1 MTNKNGSCARL
12 GVGLYAIDDAAR
24 LLRTRPAALRRWL
37 DPDKGLVPR
46 RLPIADRAISF
57 VEFMEL
63 YLIGIFREQGVS
75 ARAIRRASAA
85 AASKFGTDYP
95 FAVKRFDTDG
105 RTIFATLVDSTTDRQ
120 LVEDLRRGQY
130 VFDQIMKPFFQKLD
144 FRGGQKVA
152 RFWPMER
159 KGGIVL
165 DPERKFG
172 KPIDA
177 DSGVP
182 TRAIYNAVQAGG
194 GQDQQLVARWF
205 GVSCHAVRAAVAFEK
220 SLP

>member
-1 MTNKNGSCARL
+1 M
-12 GVGLYAIDDAAR
+12 
-24 LLRTRPAALRRWL
+24 PQ
-37 DPDKGLVPR
+37 
-46 RLPIADRAISF
+46 RLPVAEQAITF
-57 VEFMEL
+57 IELMEL
-63 YLIGIFREQGVS
+63 YFIGIFREQGV
-75 ARAIRRASAA
+75 APRTIRRASAA

-105 RTIFATLVDSTTDRQ
+105 RTIFATLVDSATDRQ
-120 LVEDLRRGQY
+120 IVEDLRRGQY
-130 VFDQIMKPFFQKLD
+130 VFEQIMKPFFQKLD
-144 FRGGQKVA
+144 FRNGQEVT

-177 DSGVP
+177 ESGVP
-182 TRAIYNAVQAGG
+182 TRALYNAVQAGG
-194 GQDQQLVARWF
+194 GQEQKRVARWF

-220 SLP
+220 SLVA